1 MGLSRFWTPKK
12 LGCRCKLVVDFLF
25 SKQLAWVRFSPPAF
39 FILSRFIMVRIFHKT
54 QKMFFFK
61 NEELFFRTVR
71 SFFQNQKYPTNSRS
85 FIFSYFNFFVREG
98 SISRIRRFCF
108 ISKTSRGVSSFL
120 GVSRFFSRK
129 AFGFGFFPGGF
140 KLLEIW
146 RSRLTHTLDKR
157 KSPGSSPGVSSY

>member
-1 MGLSRFWTPKK
+1 MGSILTTR
-12 LGCRCKLVVDFLF
+12 
-25 SKQLAWVRFSPPAF
+25 F
-39 FILSRFIMVRIFHKT
+39 FILSRLIMVRIFHKT

-61 NEELFFRTVR
+61 NEELFSRTVR

-129 AFGFGFFPGGF
+129 AFVFGLFRFHENPFFYKRSVSLF
-140 KLLEIW
+140 KGRI
-146 RSRLTHTLDKR
+146 RSD
-157 KSPGSSPGVSSY
+157 SN

>member
-1 MGLSRFWTPKK
+1 
-12 LGCRCKLVVDFLF
+12 
-25 SKQLAWVRFSPPAF
+25 
-39 FILSRFIMVRIFHKT
+39 MVRIFHKT

-61 NEELFFRTVR
+61 NEELFSRTVR

-129 AFGFGFFPGGF
+129 AFGFGFFPIVAYATGVGADS
-140 KLLEIW
+140 
-146 RSRLTHTLDKR
+146 RSRTGFVTQAAVFYLLTWEGTPSISK
-157 KSPGSSPGVSSY
+157 PAVSEQKKPFFYL